1 MWRYP
6 GEIRTRLRLSSAFQ
20 LHKRPV
26 ETTRPNLEKR
36 KDEEL
41 VSEAFPAGWGPVLLL
56 LPFPTTLL
64 LLIYGTWPG
73 CLKGK
78 KKKTLVFLIFFFSKS
93 KDFHIILPVRVSSD
107 FVEAEI

>member
-1 MWRYP
+1 MRRNP
-6 GEIRTRLRLSSAFQ
+6 GEIRTRPRLSSAFQ

-26 ETTRPNLEKR
+26 ETARPNLEKR

-56 LPFPTTLL
+56 PPFPTMLL

-73 CLKGK
+73 CLKGIK
-78 KKKTLVFLIFFFSKS
+78 EMEFS
-93 KDFHIILPVRVSSD
+93 
-107 FVEAEI
+107 